1 LPEIEQTGKL
11 YDINFWDMS
20 KKQIKTAKEPIR
32 IRFKKLQNGNKSV
45 YLDIYKD
52 GVREYEFLKLY
63 IVPEHNPDDKEK
75 NRLTLELANKV
86 KAKKILELDNAEH
99 GFTTSGTKQKE
110 SVTEYLKALAEKSKR
125 EGAMS
130 MHYSYKGLCRHLVN
144 YKGERIT
151 FKHVTKDFCKGFNE
165 YLKTARNGTY
175 KPGKSKINPSGML
188 AQSTQHQYSNLLTC
202 TLFRAMEDEY
212 TDNNTMK
219 KIPKAERLKKPDSSR
234 EYLTIDDI
242 KQLAQT
248 PCVKE
253 EVKQA
258 FLFTCYSGLRFS
270 NVRGLKW
277 GDFQTDNEGK
287 NVIKY
292 RQTKTKK
299 HEYLQ
304 VSSDAMK
311 FLPGRNGADDDD
323 AVFNLS
329 NNFATNQVLAGWV
342 LAAGIKK
349 RVTFHVSRHT
359 NATLLLSLGV
369 PIEIVSK
376 LLGHS
381 DIKTTQIYAKVIDQ
395 NKRAA
400 VSRLDGII

>member
-1 LPEIEQTGKL
+1 MCTFAE
-11 YDINFWDMS
+11 NFNDDYMS
-20 KKQIKTAKEPIR
+20 KRQTKTAKEPIR
-32 IRFKKLQNGNKSV
+32 IRFKKLQNGNRSV

-63 IVPEHNPDDKEK
+63 IVPENTPDDKDK
-75 NRLTLELANKV
+75 NRQTLELANKI
-86 KAKKILELDNAEH
+86 KAKRILEQDKVEH
-99 GFTTSGTKQKE
+99 GFSTSGAKQKE
-110 SVTEYLKALAEKSKR
+110 SVTEYLRMLANKSKS
-125 EGAMS
+125 EGADS
-130 MHYSYKGLCRHLVN
+130 MYYSYSGLLRHLII

-151 FKHVTKDFCKGFNE
+151 FKHITKEFCKGFNE
-165 YLKTARNGTY
+165 YLKTAKNGTY
-175 KPGKSKINPSGML
+175 QPGKSEIYPTGLL
-188 AQSTQHQYSNLLTC
+188 AKSTQHQYSNLLTC

-212 TDNNTMK
+212 TENNMMK

-234 EYLTIDDI
+234 EYLTIEDI
-242 KQLAQT
+242 KQLVQT
-248 PCVKE
+248 QCAKKV
-253 EVKQA
+253 VKQA

-277 GDFQTDNEGK
+277 GDFQKDNEGK

-299 HEYLQ
+299 YEYLQ
-304 VSSDAMK
+304 VSEDAMK
-311 FLPGRNGADDDD
+311 YLPERNGADDED
-323 AVFNLS
+323 AVFRLS

-369 PIEIVSK
+369 PIEVVSK

-381 DIKTTQIYAKVIDQ
+381 DIRTTQIYAKVIDQ
-395 NKRAA
+395 NKREA